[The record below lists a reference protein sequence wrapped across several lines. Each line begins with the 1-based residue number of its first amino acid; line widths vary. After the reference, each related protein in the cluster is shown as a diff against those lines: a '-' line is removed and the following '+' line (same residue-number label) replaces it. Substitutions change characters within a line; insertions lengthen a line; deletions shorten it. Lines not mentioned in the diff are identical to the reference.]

1 MTVPQVRETERHKP
15 SAVLKNVP
23 EDRRVRDEKK
33 HGLLHKPESFLN
45 GAKMDL
51 IFSNGA
57 HEIVLKQRHSV
68 RWVILL
74 SHYLWM

>member
-1 MTVPQVRETERHKP
+1 MERHKP
-15 SAVLKNVP
+15 SALLKNVP
-23 EDRRVRDEKK
+23 EDHRVREEKK

-45 GAKMDL
+45 GGTKDI

-74 SHYLWM
+74 SHYLCM